1 MHSMHALLAA
11 AGPHPLTSL
20 PFVVML
26 AAVALLPLVPRF
38 AHWWH
43 ENANKL
49 LVSGALCVVT
59 LAIYAAGH
67 GHAGD
72 EPGLAPVLTVLDH
85 AILLDYLPF
94 TITLLALYTIAGGIE
109 LTGTLRGRP
118 ATNVALLAVGTLL
131 ASAIGT
137 TGAAVLLVRPLL
149 RANAGRTRVVHTV
162 MFFIFTVCN
171 CGGLLLPI
179 GDPPL
184 LLGYMR
190 GVPFL
195 WTLSLVPHWLF
206 VNVALL
212 VMYAVWDAVAFSHE
226 PDSVKAPPA
235 GGQARLG
242 VAGARN
248 FLLLAL
254 VVFSVAAVDPTRP
267 IPGTSLHPPPYLRAT
282 IALAATVASWKLT
295 WFTPRGLRERA
306 KFDFHPIAEV
316 AALFLGI
323 FVTIQPVLGLL
334 QDPATIAHFGLR
346 TPESFYFTTGTLSA
360 FLDNAPTYVIFFE
373 SAKIFPLG
381 EAPVALADGT
391 SVSHEL
397 LAAVSCG
404 AVFFGAAT
412 YVGNGPNFLVKAIA
426 EQSGVKM
433 PTFFVYLFLS
443 AVVLVPV
450 LVASAYLLPW

>member
-1 MHSMHALLAA
+1 MPPLLLAA
-11 AGPHPLTSL
+11 LAPHPLTAL
-20 PFVVML
+20 PFALML
-26 AAVALLPLVPRF
+26 MAVALLPLVPRL

-43 ENANKL
+43 ANSSKL
-49 LVSGALCVVT
+49 LVSGVLAVAT
-59 LAIYAAGH
+59 LVIYAAGQ
-67 GHAGD
+67 GHPGD
-72 EPGLAPVLTVLDH
+72 QPGLSPVLHVLDH
-85 AILLDYLPF
+85 AIVADYVPF

-109 LTGTLRGRP
+109 LTGSLRGRP

-149 RANAGRTRVVHTV
+149 RANEGRTRVVHTV

-195 WTLSLVPHWLF
+195 WTLSLWPHWAF

-212 VMYAVWDAVAFSHE
+212 AIYWIWDAIAYAKESE
-226 PDSVKAPPA
+226 SAKVKAAPGDAP
-235 GGQARLG
+235 LG
-242 VAGARN
+242 IEGARN

-254 VVFSVAAVDPTRP
+254 VVFAIAAVDPSRP
-267 IPGTSLHPPPYLRAT
+267 IPGTSVHPPPYLRGA
-282 IALAATVASWKLT
+282 IMLAATAASLKMA

-323 FVTIQPVLGLL
+323 FVTIEPVLGLL
-334 QDPATIAHFGLR
+334 KDPATIAHFGLR
-346 TPESFYFTTGTLSA
+346 TPESFYFTTGALSA

-373 SAKIFPLG
+373 SAKMFALGDAPVSLANG
-381 EAPVALADGT
+381 EA
-391 SVSHEL
+391 VSHAL

-433 PTFFVYLFLS
+433 PTFFVYLFMS

-450 LVASAYLLPW
+450 LVASAYLLTW